1 MSSDVVLWELIR
13 ASGLVAYVLLSLA
26 VAVGIAVRVRGLDW
40 LLKRAWVFES
50 HQVTSVLALAFTGLH
65 VVLLL
70 GNRHVPFGAWEILVP
85 GASSWRP
92 FASAL
97 GTIGL
102 YLLALLVFSSYVR
115 SLIGQKAWR
124 AIHYSA
130 FLGWIVALVHG
141 IGAGSDSTVAW
152 VQYLYL
158 ATGVL
163 VGFLTI
169 FRILEGLPA
178 PLPRRPASNPAASLI
193 VVATDGNPV
202 MPTEATQQVT

>member
-1 MSSDVVLWELIR
+1 MLWELIR

-26 VAVGIAVRVRGLDW
+26 TAIGIAVRVRALDW
-40 LLKRAWVFES
+40 LVKRAWVFET
-50 HQVTSVLALAFTGLH
+50 HQLTSFLALAFTALH

-70 GNRHVPFGAWEILVP
+70 GNGHVPLGVWEILLP

-115 SLIGQKAWR
+115 ALIGQKAWR

-130 FLGWIVALVHG
+130 FLAWVVALVHG
-141 IGAGSDSTVAW
+141 IGAGSDSTVPW

-158 ATGVL
+158 ATGFL
-163 VGFLTI
+163 VVFLTI
-169 FRILEGLPA
+169 FRVLEAGA
-178 PLPRRPASNPAASLI
+178 PQSGRQARRPTGAATMGEDDSARKMPPAAEPS
-193 VVATDGNPV
+193 
-202 MPTEATQQVT
+202 